1 MKALSIFY
9 LFFFLSSCTQKE
21 SRKEHKM
28 TVKVC
33 DSLYVEIYSVFGSGA
48 FGGDL
53 LSDWLTDS
61 TNFRK
66 YIGTF
71 DDAHGGISYKCN
83 GDTVFVTQLP
93 DGQASSSDTIEV
105 RHYVLSKLKTQR
117 NLNEK

>member
-1 MKALSIFY
+1 
-9 LFFFLSSCTQKE
+9 
-21 SRKEHKM
+21 M

-33 DSLYVEIYSVFGSGA
+33 DNLYVEMYTVFGSGA

-61 TNFRK
+61 TNFRI

-83 GDTVFVTQLP
+83 RDTLFVTQLP
-93 DGQASSSDTIEV
+93 DGQSSSSDTIEV
-105 RHYVLSKLKTQR
+105 RHYLISKLKEKN
-117 NLNEK
+117 NLNRK